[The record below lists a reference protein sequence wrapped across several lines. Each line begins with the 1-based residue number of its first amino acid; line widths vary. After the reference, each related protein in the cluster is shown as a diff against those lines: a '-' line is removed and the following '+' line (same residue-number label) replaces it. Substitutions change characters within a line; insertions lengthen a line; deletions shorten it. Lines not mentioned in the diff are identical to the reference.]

1 MSFRFLP
8 NIENEVVAS
17 LPFSLTDRASAALR
31 RARSS
36 AIFPA
41 SAPAAARVWAAP
53 LSSCSA
59 WTVSSWFL
67 NTMSCSRRAADR
79 AAACPA
85 YFAWMAAR
93 FSAAAGSFGSM
104 AASSRCSAA
113 RAWASSS
120 SRWAAAALEIIASW
134 CSFAAAAA
142 PMDLARRSYDS
153 ARAAT
158 SLSRAASFCAL
169 AYFSASAWALPKLSA
184 TALMEPMRPV
194 NTPATPRPVR
204 TARNLPTALDAR
216 SMAWPAVWADLAVSA
231 ADRFAAA
238 ATLSCAWAV
247 LSAPDVSA
255 TVLIVMMVSGGL
267 AIC

>member
-1 MSFRFLP
+1 
-8 NIENEVVAS
+8 
-17 LPFSLTDRASAALR
+17 
-31 RARSS
+31 
-36 AIFPA
+36 
-41 SAPAAARVWAAP
+41 
-53 LSSCSA
+53 
-59 WTVSSWFL
+59 
-67 NTMSCSRRAADR
+67 MSCSPRFAAR
-79 AAACPA
+79 TEARPA

-93 FSAAAGSFGSM
+93 FSAAAGSFGST
-104 AASSRCSAA
+104 AASSCCSAA
-113 RAWASSS
+113 RSCASSS
-120 SRWAAAALEIIASW
+120 SRWAATDFSSIANW
-134 CSFAAAAA
+134 RSFALAASPTAFA
-142 PMDLARRSYDS
+142 SLAYAS
-153 ARAAT
+153 ARAFT
-158 SLSRAASFCAL
+158 SLSAAASFWAL
-169 AYFSASAWALPKLSA
+169 AYFSASAWALPKLS
-184 TALMEPMRPV
+184 TTVLMEPMRPV